1 MEKFQDKLNEFK
13 IQIKGRKIQTDTAGI
28 LLFKDF
34 LSKMEEWNNIIGF
47 DEDWLNKISRQH
59 DLLNVI
65 GIVAPD
71 LLKNVISLNDFRK
84 NSPQNGDTFNL
95 SSARSLDAGLI
106 HALFCWDFFKNNSV
120 FDKFKNL
127 PNPYD
132 SIKTLYITGHYVDK
146 SEPTKITIDSKS
158 DVKKQ
163 TDFRLPSLDY
173 DFLDYIDAVCD
184 RNGGSGGIPNQE
196 RTNQL
201 WEEFQKKKSN

>member
-1 MEKFQDKLNEFK
+1 MENFQDKLNELK
-13 IQIKGRKIQTDTAGI
+13 NQIKGRKIQTDTSGI

-34 LSKMEEWNNIIGF
+34 LSKMEEWNNVIGF
-47 DEDWLNKISRQH
+47 PQDWLNKISRQH
-59 DLLNVI
+59 DLLNIV
-65 GIVAPD
+65 GIIAPD
-71 LLKNVISLNDFRK
+71 LLKNVISLNDFR
-84 NSPQNGDTFNL
+84 NNNPQNGDTFNL

-132 SIKTLYITGHYVDK
+132 SIKELYITGHYVDK
-146 SEPTKITIDSKS
+146 SEPTKITIDSKF
-158 DVKKQ
+158 DVRKQ

-173 DFLDYIDAVCD
+173 AFLDYIDSVCE

-196 RTNQL
+196 KTNQL

>member
-1 MEKFQDKLNEFK
+1 MENFQDKLNEFK
-13 IQIKGRKIQTDTAGI
+13 RQIKGRKRESDTAGI

-34 LSKMEEWNNIIGF
+34 LSKMEEWNYAVGF
-47 DEDWLNKISRQH
+47 TENWINKISRQH
-59 DLLNVI
+59 DLLNIV
-65 GIVAPD
+65 GIIAPD
-71 LLKNVISLNDFRK
+71 LLKNVISLNDFRS
-84 NSPQNGDTFNL
+84 NIPQNGDTFNL

-106 HALFCWDFFKNNSV
+106 HALFCWDLFKKNSV

-163 TDFRLPSLDY
+163 TDFRLPSLDH
-173 DFLDYIDAVCD
+173 DFLDYIDSVCE

-201 WEEFQKKKSN
+201 WEEFKMKKGY

>member
-1 MEKFQDKLNEFK
+1 MENFQDKLNEFK
-13 IQIKGRKIQTDTAGI
+13 NQIKGRKTQADTSGI

-34 LSKMEEWNNIIGF
+34 LSKMEEWNNVIGF
-47 DEDWLNKISRQH
+47 TEDWISKISRQH
-59 DLLNVI
+59 DLLNVV
-65 GIVAPD
+65 GIIAPH
-71 LLKNVISLNDFRK
+71 LLKNVISLNDFRS
-84 NSPQNGDTFNL
+84 NNPQNGDTFNL

-132 SIKTLYITGHYVDK
+132 SIKALYITGHYVDK
-146 SEPTKITIDSKS
+146 SEPTKITIDSKF

-173 DFLDYIDAVCD
+173 DFLDYIDSVCE
-184 RNGGSGGIPNQE
+184 RNGGTGGIPNQE

>member
-1 MEKFQDKLNEFK
+1 MENFQDKLNEFK
-13 IQIKGRKIQTDTAGI
+13 NQIKGRKIQTDTSGI

-34 LSKMEEWNNIIGF
+34 LSKMEQWNNVIGSA
-47 DEDWLNKISRQH
+47 EEWLNKISRQH
-59 DLLNVI
+59 DLLNIV
-65 GIVAPD
+65 GMVAPD
-71 LLKNVISLNDFRK
+71 LLKKVISLNDFRS
-84 NSPQNGDTFNL
+84 NNPQNGDTFNL
-95 SSARSLDAGLI
+95 SSARSLDAGLV

-132 SIKTLYITGHYVDK
+132 PIKVLYIMGHYVDK

-173 DFLDYIDAVCD
+173 DFLDYIDSVCD

-196 RTNQL
+196 ETNQL
-201 WEEFQKKKSN
+201 WEEFQKLKDK